1 MHEPLTPV
9 TKKDGCL
16 FEDGADRGRVIVFG
30 RDTGGAYGLM
40 ELTVA
45 PSASSA
51 GHGAHSHRD
60 FEEAFLVRSG
70 RLEFLLGHRLFT
82 LEPGDFVRAPAG
94 VRHGYR
100 NASGCDVDLLV
111 SFTPGGFEELFVKYS
126 TAGLEPSASEGFME
140 EATDRFGSHFEHA

>member
-1 MHEPLTPV
+1 MLEHLTPV
-9 TKKDGCL
+9 TTQDGSP

-45 PSASSA
+45 PSASDA
-51 GHGAHSHRD
+51 GHGVHSHRD
-60 FEEAFLVRSG
+60 FEETFLVRNG
-70 RLEFLLGHRLFT
+70 QLEFLLDQRLFT
-82 LEPGDFVRAPAG
+82 LEAGDFVRAPAG

-100 NASGCDVDLLV
+100 NASGNDVDLLV
-111 SFTPGGFEELFVKYS
+111 GFTPGGFEALFVKYS

-140 EATDRFGSHFEHA
+140 EAVRRFGSHFEHG